1 MSKTLAVSGENKSRL
16 KENKKKKA
24 EITGYLVVAPIKLNE
39 TSTTLFFFS
48 QRNLPFSFKLKITL
62 SVFHDFIKR
71 SLYKYGILKQKID
84 WIKSL

>member
-39 TSTTLFFFS
+39 TSTTLFFF
-48 QRNLPFSFKLKITL
+48 PKETYHFL
-62 SVFHDFIKR
+62 SN
-71 SLYKYGILKQKID
+71 
-84 WIKSL
+84 

>member
-39 TSTTLFFFS
+39 TSTTLFFFPKKLTIFF
-48 QRNLPFSFKLKITL
+48 QTKNNFKCV
-62 SVFHDFIKR
+62 S
-71 SLYKYGILKQKID
+71 
-84 WIKSL
+84 